1 MKNKIIF
8 SVFSVL
14 LMIIP
19 LRSQQLVEGV
29 AAVVG
34 KEIILRS
41 EIEQYV
47 QNYIIQNRIDV
58 QKQPELLEK
67 LRKETLSSLIDQQI
81 LIVKADEDTIT
92 VEDDVLDQQVEN
104 RIRYMLEQVGSEEKL
119 EQVFG
124 SPMKKIK
131 KDTRRVIKDQ
141 MLVEEVRR
149 RKFADIKVSRREV
162 EEFYKLYSDSLPV
175 LDETVD
181 ISHLLMLVKASA
193 DARESAYKRISEIYK
208 QVRDGA
214 DFSKL
219 AAKYSEDPASA
230 KRGGDLGMIGRGD
243 FVKEFEAAAFAL
255 NDGDISEIVQ
265 TQFGF
270 HIIQMI
276 ERRGEKVRTRHILIR
291 VVPNSN
297 DDERTKTELAEIR
310 QRAMEGEDFGELA
323 LQYSDDENV
332 KKDRGHLGIFEVSKL
347 VVPEFRNQIEHL
359 KIGEISQPFK
369 TEFGYHIV
377 KLENRQEKRS
387 LTMENDWQKIQM
399 MALNYK
405 RDNEYGIW
413 LQALRNEIPIEI
425 RPGS

>member
-19 LRSQQLVEGV
+19 LRGQQLVEGV

-47 QNYIIQNRIDV
+47 QNYIIQNRIDI

-104 RIRYMLEQVGSEEKL
+104 RIRYMVEQVGSEEKL

-181 ISHLLMLVKASA
+181 ISHILMLVKASE
-193 DARESAYKRISEIYK
+193 DARKAAYDRISEIYK
-208 QVRDGA
+208 QVRDGS

-255 NDGDISEIVQ
+255 NDGEISEIVQ

-291 VVPNSN
+291 VVPNSD
-297 DDERTKTELAEIR
+297 DDERTKKELADIR

-359 KIGEISQPFK
+359 KIGEISQPFN

-387 LTMENDWQKIQM
+387 LTMENDWQKIQT